1 MTAFV
6 PARNT
11 LWQRF
16 LTVLRL
22 ALRDLRGGA
31 RGFGVFLACLALG
44 VAAIAGVGSLA
55 KALSEGL
62 AREGAVILGGDVA
75 FSLAL
80 READQDERTFL
91 DRSGRIS
98 TIATMRAMARGE
110 NGEATLV
117 ELKAVDD
124 VYPLTGA
131 VVLDPALPLATALG
145 RNGETFGA
153 VADEALLIR
162 LGVAPGD
169 IILLGS
175 ARVRI
180 SARIVTEPDKLSVG
194 MGLAPR
200 LMLSDEGLASTGL
213 LQPGS
218 VVRWTYRMQ
227 LNDRR
232 DAALSAVT
240 SEARTKFPEAGWEV
254 RTRGGAS
261 PRLED
266 NVRRFAEFLTLVGLT
281 ALLVGGVGV
290 ANAVKYYLE
299 RKRDSL
305 ATLKAVGASGGTV
318 FAIYLV
324 EIALIAL
331 VGIAIGLG
339 IGVTLPYVVSW
350 GFGQVIPIPLV
361 PAVHI
366 DALLLALAYGFLVVL
381 VFAVWPLGRAHDVPV
396 SALFRDEVEPDRRL
410 PRRRYMLLAA
420 ISAAAL
426 VALTIASAEVQRV
439 AIIYVVAA
447 VGVFILLRLLAAGL
461 MALARRLPRPRSIP
475 LRIAIANIHRPGALT
490 PTVVLSLG
498 LGLSLLVTLALI
510 EGNMQRQLTGTLPE
524 RAPSFFFIDIPS
536 IDASRF
542 SNFIL
547 TRAPGGRLD
556 QVPLLRGRILRLKD
570 VPADQ
575 VKPDP
580 DAAWVLR
587 GDRGITFSNDVPEG
601 SKIVAGAWWPAG
613 YDGPP
618 LVSFDKRLADGLGL
632 ALGDKVAVSVLGRTI
647 EATIGNLRTV
657 EWETLG
663 INFVLVFSP
672 NAFVGAPHTVLA
684 TLTFGEGANNAT
696 EVNLLKE
703 TAAEFPAVT
712 TVRVKEALEAINSIV
727 SDLSLAIRGASLITL
742 VASVL
747 VLAGALAAGHHN
759 RVYDAVILKTLGA
772 TRGRLVLAYG
782 IEYAIL
788 GVATAIVATAAGTIA
803 AAYVV
808 GEVMR
813 FRFEFEPSAAALAV
827 GVAIVL
833 TVAFGLIGTW
843 RALGEKPARILRNL

>member
-6 PARNT
+6 PARAT
-11 LWQRF
+11 FWQRF

-62 AREGAVILGGDVA
+62 AREGSVILGGDVA

-80 READQDERTFL
+80 REATNDERTFL
-91 DRSGRIS
+91 DRNGRIS
-98 TIATMRAMARGE
+98 TIATMRAMARVE
-110 NGEATLV
+110 KGEATLV

-124 VYPLTGA
+124 LYPLTGA
-131 VVLDPALPLATALG
+131 VVLDPPMSLEAALG
-145 RNGETFGA
+145 RHGDAYGS
-153 VADEALLIR
+153 VADEALLVR
-162 LGVAPGD
+162 LGVVPGET
-169 IILLGS
+169 ILIGN

-180 SARIVTEPDKLSVG
+180 AARIVTEPDKLSVG

-200 LMLSDEGLASTGL
+200 LMMSNEGLESTGL

-240 SEARTKFPEAGWEV
+240 SEARTAFPEAGWEV

-299 RKRDSL
+299 RKRESL

-318 FAIYLV
+318 FAIYLT
-324 EIALIAL
+324 EIAMIAF
-331 VGIAIGLG
+331 VGITIGLV
-339 IGVTLPYVVSW
+339 IGMALPYLVSW
-350 GFGQVIPIPLV
+350 GFAQVIPIPLV
-361 PAVHI
+361 PAIHL

-420 ISAAAL
+420 LAAIAL

-447 VGVFILLRLLAAGL
+447 GGVFVLLRLLAAGL
-461 MALARRLPRPRSIP
+461 MALSRRIPRPRSIP
-475 LRIAIANIHRPGALT
+475 LRLAIANIHRPGALT

-536 IDASRF
+536 ADATRF
-542 SNFIL
+542 SNFVL

-570 VPADQ
+570 VPSDQ
-575 VKPDP
+575 LKPDP

-601 SKIVAGAWWPAG
+601 SKVVAGAWWSAG

-632 ALGDKVAVSVLGRTI
+632 TIGDKVAVSVLGRTI

-657 EWETLG
+657 EWESLG

-672 NAFVGAPHTVLA
+672 NTFLGAPHTVLA
-684 TLTFGEGANNAT
+684 TLTFGEGASAAT
-696 EVNLLKE
+696 ELNLLKE
-703 TAAEFPAVT
+703 AAAEFPAIT
-712 TVRVKEALEAINSIV
+712 TVRVKEALDAINAIV

-782 IEYAIL
+782 LEYAIL
-788 GVATAIVATAAGTIA
+788 GVATAIVATAAGTAA

-827 GVAIVL
+827 GVAIAL
-833 TVAFGLIGTW
+833 TVTFGLVGTW